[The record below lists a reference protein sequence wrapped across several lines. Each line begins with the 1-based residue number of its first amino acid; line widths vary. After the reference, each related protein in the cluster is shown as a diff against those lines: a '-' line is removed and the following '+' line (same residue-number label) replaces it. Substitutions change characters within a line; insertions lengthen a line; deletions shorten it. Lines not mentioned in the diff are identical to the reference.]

1 MFIVKFWKFYFFPNL
16 SLKMIKSLILIL
28 LFFGTG
34 FAASFAQDSTATQNS
49 LRSGTITSQFDYI
62 YRVSNSFQDHEVV
75 KKSILEQLKSNVLD
89 SIRTMSK
96 EISALKLQMT
106 TVGDS
111 VMIMKNLLSAEIE
124 EKNQAIADRDNF
136 NFIGIGIQKTAYSS
150 MMWVLVLVM
159 AGALSFFAVQYFRS
173 SSKISKAEKDLV
185 EVQEEF
191 EQHRKNTLERE
202 RKLKRE
208 LIDAQMGRS

>member
-1 MFIVKFWKFYFFPNL
+1 MFIVKFWKIYFLPNL

-75 KKSILEQLKSNVLD
+75 KKSNLEQLKANVLD

-96 EISALKLQMT
+96 EVSALKLQMT
-106 TVGDS
+106 TMGDS
-111 VMIMKNLLSAEIE
+111 VVIMQNLLSAEIE

-136 NFIGIGIQKTAYSS
+136 SFLGMGIQKAAYSS
-150 MMWVLVLVM
+150 MMWALVLVL

-173 SSKISKAEKDLV
+173 SSKISKAEKDLI

>member
-1 MFIVKFWKFYFFPNL
+1 MFIVKFWKIYFLPNL

-34 FAASFAQDSTATQNS
+34 LVSSFAQDSTATQNS

-62 YRVSNSFQDHEVV
+62 YRVSNSFQEHEVV
-75 KKSILEQLKSNVLD
+75 KKSNLEQLKANVLD

-96 EISALKLQMT
+96 EVSALKLQMT
-106 TVGDS
+106 TMGDS
-111 VMIMKNLLSAEIE
+111 VLIMKNLLSAEIE

-136 NFIGIGIQKTAYSS
+136 SFLGMGIQKAAYSS
-150 MMWVLVLVM
+150 MMWALVLVL
-159 AGALSFFAVQYFRS
+159 AAALSFFAVQYFRS
-173 SSKISKAEKDLV
+173 SSKISKAERDLI

>member
-1 MFIVKFWKFYFFPNL
+1 
-16 SLKMIKSLILIL
+16 MIKSLILIL

-62 YRVSNSFQDHEVV
+62 YSVSNSFQDHEVV
-75 KKSILEQLKSNVLD
+75 KKSNLEKLKSNVLD

-96 EISALKLQMT
+96 EVSALKLQMST
-106 TVGDS
+106 MRDS
-111 VMIMKNLLSAEIE
+111 VVIMQNLLSAEIE
-124 EKNQAIADRDNF
+124 EKNQAIADRENF
-136 NFIGIGIQKTAYSS
+136 NFLGIGIQKTAYSS
-150 MMWVLVLVM
+150 MMWALVLVI

>member
-1 MFIVKFWKFYFFPNL
+1 MFIVKFWKIYFLPNL

-75 KKSILEQLKSNVLD
+75 KKSNLEQLKANVLD

-96 EISALKLQMT
+96 EVSALKLQMT
-106 TVGDS
+106 TMGDS
-111 VMIMKNLLSAEIE
+111 VVIMQNLLSAEIE

-136 NFIGIGIQKTAYSS
+136 SFLGMGIQKTAYSS
-150 MMWVLVLVM
+150 MMWALVLVL

-173 SSKISKAEKDLV
+173 SSKISKAEKDLI

>member
-1 MFIVKFWKFYFFPNL
+1 LYP
-16 SLKMIKSLILIL
+16 L
-28 LFFGTG
+28 L
-34 FAASFAQDSTATQNS
+34 
-49 LRSGTITSQFDYI
+49 RKIPPPPKTSQFDYI
-62 YRVSNSFQDHEVV
+62 YRVSNSFQEHEVV
-75 KKSILEQLKSNVLD
+75 KKSNLEQLKANVLD

-96 EISALKLQMT
+96 EVSALKLQMT
-106 TVGDS
+106 TMGDS
-111 VMIMKNLLSAEIE
+111 VLIMKNLLSAEIE

-136 NFIGIGIQKTAYSS
+136 SFLGMGIQKAAYSS
-150 MMWVLVLVM
+150 MMWALVLVL
-159 AGALSFFAVQYFRS
+159 AAALSFFAVQYFRS
-173 SSKISKAEKDLV
+173 SSKISKAERDLI